1 MLTLAQT
8 AAATSS
14 TPPPASDRPVRA
26 ETPRR
31 TTPAPPRASEVE
43 RPLVRA
49 ARIVAYE
56 PHTVVRVLTQV
67 RFTTLIVLPDT
78 EDIQDFVCGDRD
90 FWVISGTANV
100 AYIKP
105 AQVGARTNLNLVTS
119 RGAIYSF
126 LLDEMTGAAGREPD
140 LRVQIEPTRDAAGA
154 TSARVQPSAQIR
166 ALTTERDEAHAAL
179 ARARAEASAAMD
191 AARAL
196 APLQLRFP
204 YRFDAEKAPFFVS
217 AIYHDGTATY
227 LQLRTT
233 ELPALYEVRDGAPT
247 LVAFTVQHG
256 VYVVPRVLDAG
267 YLALGKRRL
276 TFARRPE

>member
-1 MLTLAQT
+1 MLTLAQ
-8 AAATSS
+8 AAAAVPS
-14 TPPPASDRPVRA
+14 TPTPASDRPVRA
-26 ETPRR
+26 ETVRRATPRPHR
-31 TTPAPPRASEVE
+31 APAPDVE

-67 RFTTLIVLPDT
+67 RFTTLIVLPET

-126 LLDEMTGAAGREPD
+126 LLDEVTGAAGREPD
-140 LRVQIEPTRDAAGA
+140 LRVQVEPTRDVGSA
-154 TSARVQPSAQIR
+154 TATRVQPSAQIR
-166 ALTTERDEAHAAL
+166 ALTAERDDARAAL
-179 ARARAEASAAMD
+179 ARARAEASAAVD
-191 AARAL
+191 ATRAL

-204 YRFDAEKAPFFVS
+204 YRYDAEKAPFFVS
-217 AIYHDGTATY
+217 AIYHDGTTTY
-227 LQLRTT
+227 LQLRTN
-233 ELPALYEVRDGAPT
+233 ELPALLKSAMGRPPSSRSPSSTACTSCRACSTPATSPLGSGA
-247 LVAFTVQHG
+247 
-256 VYVVPRVLDAG
+256 
-267 YLALGKRRL
+267 
-276 TFARRPE
+276 